1 MTANPHS
8 YGHPLAAALG
18 DGREAPAAER
28 DPPYLQGLNKEQR
41 EAVLAAKATAVVSGE
56 HFGAGC
62 ARSERVG
69 RLWEPADERTH
80 LSN

>member
-1 MTANPHS
+1 MATPS
-8 YGHPLAAALG
+8 TPPLAMAG
-18 DGREAPAAER
+18 EAPAAER

-69 RLWEPADERTH
+69 VC
-80 LSN
+80 